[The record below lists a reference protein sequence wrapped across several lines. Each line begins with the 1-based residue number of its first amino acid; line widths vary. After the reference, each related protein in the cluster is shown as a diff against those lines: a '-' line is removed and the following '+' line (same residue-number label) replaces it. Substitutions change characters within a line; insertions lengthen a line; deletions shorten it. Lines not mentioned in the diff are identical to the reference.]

1 MIPFL
6 RTVARVLLGAMSL
19 TFTLATLADTA
30 GKAPVLKMTTPIS
43 ADITTPATLDTR
55 LGTLDF
61 FDGIPSP
68 DTVDKVYEHLD
79 VQRGVDVF
87 LNAMPGASLYAMR
100 EGLRSIGVNNSSV
113 ALFETLMDSRS
124 LFLTGNTESVYLIGW
139 LDLKDGPMVVESPPN
154 TLGLMDDFWFR
165 YLTDMG
171 NAGPDKGQG
180 GKYLVLPPG
189 YQDEVP
195 AGYHIVRSP
204 TYNVWVASRGFVVK
218 GDPRPAV
225 DNFKQGFRLY
235 PLAAAQNPPATR
247 FISASGLHFST
258 IHANNEKFYEEVNA
272 VVQEEPAAAQDPELL
287 GQLAAIGIVKGQ
299 PFAPDARMQKI
310 LAEAAAIGNATART
324 LALRPRDPDQFY
336 YPGKAWFIMSGSN
349 GSYLWLRD
357 GARQLDKRSSMFYLA
372 TGVTPAM
379 FTKMVGI
386 GSQYA
391 LAALDA
397 QQRDLDGGKTYKLHL
412 PPNIPAKNFW
422 SVVVYDT
429 QTRSEL
435 QTNQQF
441 PSLGSQSQNVRA
453 NADGSHDLYF
463 GPVAPAGKES
473 NWIQTVP
480 GKSWFTILRLYGPLP
495 TWFDKSWQPGEIELQ
510 K

>member
-1 MIPFL
+1 MTPFL
-6 RTVARVLLGAMSL
+6 RTVARALLGAMSL
-19 TFTLATLADTA
+19 AFTLAALADSA
-30 GKAPVLKMTTPIS
+30 GKAPTMKMTMPIP

-55 LGTLDF
+55 LGRLDF

-79 VQRGVDVF
+79 LQRGVDVF

-113 ALFETLMDSRS
+113 ALFESLMDSRS

-195 AGYHIVRSP
+195 AGYHVVRSP

-225 DNFKQGFRLY
+225 DNVKQGFRLY

-247 FISASGLHFST
+247 FINASGLHFST
-258 IHANNEKFYEEVNA
+258 IHANNQKF
-272 VVQEEPAAAQDPELL
+272 
-287 GQLAAIGIVKGQ
+287 
-299 PFAPDARMQKI
+299 FAP
-310 LAEAAAIGNATART
+310 
-324 LALRPRDPDQFY
+324 
-336 YPGKAWFIMSGSN
+336 
-349 GSYLWLRD
+349 
-357 GARQLDKRSSMFYLA
+357 
-372 TGVTPAM
+372 
-379 FTKMVGI
+379 
-386 GSQYA
+386 
-391 LAALDA
+391 
-397 QQRDLDGGKTYKLHL
+397 
-412 PPNIPAKNFW
+412 
-422 SVVVYDT
+422 

-441 PSLGSQSQNVRA
+441 PSLGSQSQNIRA